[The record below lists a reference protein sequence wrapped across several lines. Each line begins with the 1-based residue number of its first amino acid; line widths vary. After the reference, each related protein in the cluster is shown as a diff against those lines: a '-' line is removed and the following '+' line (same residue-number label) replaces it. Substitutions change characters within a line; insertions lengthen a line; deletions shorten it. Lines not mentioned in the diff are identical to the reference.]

1 MSIGFSS
8 SCHFLLQSTIAKYL
22 SDPEK
27 GGRHKSQCALQICF
41 TCAQEEIEEQK
52 RLHQDYPLAS
62 ARLEHTV
69 LFCREREKCPKGPKE
84 RILQDKGKKAF
95 VLKLEVK
102 S

>member
-1 MSIGFSS
+1 M
-8 SCHFLLQSTIAKYL
+8 HFRSALLVPKRKL
-22 SDPEK
+22 RDK
-27 GGRHKSQCALQICF
+27 
-41 TCAQEEIEEQK
+41 K

-69 LFCREREKCPKGPKE
+69 FFCREREKCPKGPKE